1 MRIIAGEKRSRKI
14 EAPQGQD
21 TRPTADRVKEAL
33 FSMLQRRLYD
43 ARVLDLYA
51 GSGALSLE
59 ALSRGAKS
67 AVFVD
72 AGDAA
77 CKLIRENLKRTK
89 MTEEGMVI
97 RQNIET
103 LDYGDRARFLNMED
117 MRAISHLEG
126 QGAQFD
132 LIFLDPPYRMNTTE
146 TCARLAKKLLAEG
159 GIIICEHDRKTP
171 PDIPE
176 GLQLY
181 DRREYGITGI
191 SFFTREGE
199 DG

>member
-67 AVFVD
+67 AVLVD
-72 AGDAA
+72 MSFKAG
-77 CKLIRENLKRTK
+77 K
-89 MTEEGMVI
+89 VI